1 MRVLCLRTAIKLS
14 YESLRCDATHY
25 RYAPCNVQTLL
36 QLTVSSSSLDF
47 DIKIAT
53 VLGTMN
59 YISVYNL

>member
-14 YESLRCDATHY
+14 YEYLHCDATHY

-36 QLTVSSSSLDF
+36 QSTVSSSSLDF

-53 VLGTMN
+53 VLGMMN